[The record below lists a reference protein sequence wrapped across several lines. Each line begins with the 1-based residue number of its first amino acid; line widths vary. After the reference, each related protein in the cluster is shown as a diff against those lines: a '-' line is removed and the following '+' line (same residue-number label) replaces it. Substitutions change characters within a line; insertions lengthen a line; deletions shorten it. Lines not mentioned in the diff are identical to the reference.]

1 MFFSLIDHVLMV
13 AVLVV
18 VGALWRQ
25 VDHHNKILM
34 PWKELQQG
42 PAPVHKTLL
51 LDYIS
56 PILPTSLWAAIKN
69 RHWAVVMSTVGH
81 LLILG
86 TVRSSTPPQS
96 KNRR

>member
-1 MFFSLIDHVLMV
+1 MLTVT
-13 AVLVV
+13 VLVV
-18 VGALWRQ
+18 VGALWKQ
-25 VDHHNKILM
+25 VDHQNKILM

-42 PAPVHKTLL
+42 PAPVSKTLL

-56 PILPTSLWAAIKN
+56 PILPTALWASIKN

-86 TVRSSTPPQS
+86 TVRSALLGF
-96 KNRR
+96 KDHC